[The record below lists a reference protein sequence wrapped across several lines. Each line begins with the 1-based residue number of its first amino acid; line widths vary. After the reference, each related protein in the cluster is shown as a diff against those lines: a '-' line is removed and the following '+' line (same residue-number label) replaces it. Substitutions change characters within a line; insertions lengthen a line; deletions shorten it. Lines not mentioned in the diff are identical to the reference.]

1 MQPIKAAASALR
13 TSEYKIISEAYLYW
27 FGDRLSDDEATE
39 LFSRF
44 MMFGES
50 PEWAD
55 KFARDILSD
64 LDANRKI
71 NLNSYCLLNMTPRVG
86 GKKPK
91 VSFTV
96 VR

>member
-1 MQPIKAAASALR
+1 MQPIKAAANALK

-27 FGDRLSDDEATE
+27 FGDRLSDEEATE

-55 KFARDILSD
+55 KFARDVLSD
-64 LDANRKI
+64 IDANRDI

-86 GKKPK
+86 SIKSK
-91 VSFTV
+91 VSFTI